1 MKQAFVTG
9 ATGFLGVNLVNQLL
23 QNGWQVTAIHRK
35 PIVHPLLINKP
46 INWVQASLDDV
57 SSLKLAMPKSACTIF
72 HLASDTTQWKR
83 YYARQTQTNVLGTKN
98 LLAVAQ
104 EAPVDCF
111 VYTSSITAFGLPSGL
126 ITEETPSVAKASKSN
141 YAKTKW
147 QAEELVREA
156 HTHGLRTVI
165 TNPCHIIG
173 PWDTN
178 NWIHLFKAVLEDN
191 LPGIPPATGIFSW
204 VDEVAK
210 AHIAAAEKGKSGE
223 NYILGGPHHSMLH
236 LVNEV
241 QRQLGKPIAI
251 KASPPWLL
259 RSVEPFMRLRS
270 YLDRKEPQLTPDKVM
285 MLTHSLRADDSKAR
299 NELGYQHKTLPEMV
313 EKTLAWLTSNP

>member
-9 ATGFLGVNLVNQLL
+9 ATGFLGVNLVNLLL

-46 INWVQASLDDV
+46 ISWVHASLDDV
-57 SSLKLAMPKSACTIF
+57 SSLKLAMPKSGCTIF

-83 YYARQTQTNVLGTKN
+83 NYARQTKTNVVGTKN

-156 HTHGLRTVI
+156 QTRGLKTVI

-223 NYILGGPHHSMLH
+223 NYILGGPHHTMLN

-241 QRQLGKPIAI
+241 QRQLGKPVSK

-259 RSVEPFMRLRS
+259 RGIEPLMRFRS
-270 YLDRKEPQLTPDKVM
+270 LLDGKEPQLTPDKVL
-285 MLTHSLRADDSKAR
+285 MLTHSLQADDSKAR